1 MTAAPVIVALGSNL
15 GDSPRIL
22 LRAMARLEELSL
34 EPLRKSSLWRTAPVN
49 CPPGSPMFVNAVVA
63 LKPRAGET
71 PESFLSKLQ
80 QIEREFGRKPKRVL
94 NEPRPL
100 DLDLI
105 AFGDEARSNAQ
116 LVLPHPRAHER
127 GFVLRPL
134 SEIAP
139 EFIFPGQS
147 KTVSRLLTDLPS
159 DESMRRLERSSNS
172 ANS

>member
-1 MTAAPVIVALGSNL
+1 MTSAPVIVALGSNL

-49 CPPGSPMFVNAVVA
+49 CPSGSPMFVNAVVA
-63 LKPRAGET
+63 LKPQAGET

-80 QIEREFGRKPKRVL
+80 QIEREFGRTTKRTL

-105 AFGDEARSNAQ
+105 AFGGETRATEQ
-116 LVLPHPRAHER
+116 LVLPHPRGHER
-127 GFVLRPL
+127 V
-134 SEIAP
+134 
-139 EFIFPGQS
+139 
-147 KTVSRLLTDLPS
+147 
-159 DESMRRLERSSNS
+159 
-172 ANS
+172 

>member
-1 MTAAPVIVALGSNL
+1 MTSAPVIVALGSNL

-63 LKPRAGET
+63 LKPQAGET
-71 PESFLSKLQ
+71 PE
-80 QIEREFGRKPKRVL
+80 
-94 NEPRPL
+94 RPL

-105 AFGDEARSNAQ
+105 AFGDEARATEQ
-116 LVLPHPRAHER
+116 LALPHPRAHER

-134 SEIAP
+134 CEIAP
-139 EFIFPGQS
+139 DFIFPGQS
-147 KTVSRLLTDLPS
+147 KTVSQLLADLPP
-159 DESMRRLERSSNS
+159 DECMRRLERSTDSS
-172 ANS
+172 EARST

>member
-1 MTAAPVIVALGSNL
+1 MTSAPVIVALGSNL

-63 LKPRAGET
+63 LKPQAGET
-71 PESFLSKLQ
+71 PESFLFKLQ
-80 QIEREFGRKPKRVL
+80 QIEREFGRTTKRTL

-105 AFGDEARSNAQ
+105 SFGGEIHLDH
-116 LVLPHPRAHER
+116 PH
-127 GFVLRPL
+127 
-134 SEIAP
+134 
-139 EFIFPGQS
+139 
-147 KTVSRLLTDLPS
+147 
-159 DESMRRLERSSNS
+159 SSNS
-172 ANS
+172 PESWYHNTRSFTILNDDARQVRAHPLACRRHLCQETVQAGVHALGPRIHP